1 MSGLQPE
8 TGIQQHRPAGFSMAV
23 GILTVLLLAFT
34 VKAQAGSRDQNTS
47 GTAQKPAEQY
57 FTNVPLINQ
66 AGQEQALYRD
76 LLKDKVVI
84 IHSFFT
90 GCKSVCPVSMKLM
103 AGIQERFAADMGK
116 NLFILSFSLDPQTDT
131 PLKLQAYANELKAG
145 PGWQLI
151 SGNKENVDFALKK
164 LGHYVDDIEDHK
176 NTLILG
182 NEATGLWKKAFLLAK
197 PDALDQLIREMLTDK
212 LPVTASID
220 SP

>member
-1 MSGLQPE
+1 MLV
-8 TGIQQHRPAGFSMAV
+8 SMAATGLKKRIFGGLSV
-23 GILTVLLLAFT
+23 RNLIVLTLLFSFCFSI
-34 VKAQAGSRDQNTS
+34 QAKS
-47 GTAQKPAEQY
+47 GNKTTDHREKPAHQY
-57 FTNVPLINQ
+57 FTDIALVNQ
-66 AGQEQALYRD
+66 AGKQQALYTD

-90 GCKSVCPVSMKLM
+90 SCKSVCPVSMKLM
-103 AGIQERFAADMGK
+103 AGIQQRFAADMGK

-131 PLKLQAYANELKAG
+131 PLQLQSYARELKAG

-151 SGNKENVDFALKK
+151 SGDKRNVDLALKK

-182 NEATGLWKKAFLLAK
+182 NETTGLWKKAFILAK
-197 PDALDQLIREMLTDK
+197 PDALDELIREVLADK
-212 LPVTASID
+212 LPVTASLN